1 MAPAASSHCK
11 LAAAL
16 HAAVDGLR
24 SGDAREG
31 IPCLLV
37 GDDRSPPCVWRLDEP
52 VHPQLAAGEPT
63 SGIGILERVNIYATM
78 LWNAVLAFSLLRA
91 HGAAAGE
98 VGQAPKLRS
107 AA

>member
-1 MAPAASSHCK
+1 MLGRGFRVYSWVTIV
-11 LAAAL
+11 L
-16 HAAVDGLR
+16 
-24 SGDAREG
+24 
-31 IPCLLV
+31 LLV
-37 GDDRSPPCVWRLDEP
+37 FGVWTSLYI
-52 VHPQLAAGEPT
+52 PQLAAGEPT